1 MSDACFVWAGCRED
15 RFCARCCALGSWIWS
30 LATAVCVSVCL
41 CVYTRARL
49 VDVCSLDGCM
59 FFKSVCLEGV
69 TIFIPKRQSKA
80 DKVSNYLLW
89 KGKY

>member
-1 MSDACFVWAGCRED
+1 MLRPGFLDMVSGH
-15 RFCARCCALGSWIWS
+15 CC
-30 LATAVCVSVCL
+30 VCL

-49 VDVCSLDGCM
+49 VDVCSLDECM
-59 FFKSVCLEGV
+59 FFRSVCLEGV
-69 TIFIPKRQSKA
+69 TIFTPKRQSKA